1 MPSASMSRVRSVFLF
16 LSGGAGAYFVLF
28 RVLGKGVLGSS
39 LFSLGRF
46 SDVIGLGILIRDVLM
61 PSSSYSFMMAS
72 FPNCLSSNSAVE
84 PWNTLLV
91 RGSRNLC
98 PLPEGPR

>member
-1 MPSASMSRVRSVFLF
+1 MISRKEKIH
-16 LSGGAGAYFVLF
+16 FVLF
-28 RVLGKGVLGSS
+28 RVLGEGVLGSS
-39 LFSLGRF
+39 LFSSGRF
-46 SDVIGLGILIRDVLM
+46 SDVIGLGILMRDVLM

-72 FPNCLSSNSAVE
+72 FLNCLSSNSAVE